1 MDATEGVN
9 VDGVVSL
16 QSVSST
22 SSFAAIGPTV
32 AIVSVADPSAS
43 SSVAASNNGSFAF
56 TTIAPGTYD
65 LIATASGFAPM
76 QLSNQVIEL
85 TDITVISGTLSAG
98 LVNDDEFVNLTD
110 ILLTINAFGTTPSR
124 PDGSGNY
131 VDLNADGF
139 VNLTDILLAISR
151 FGLSGT
157 QPWQ

>member
-1 MDATEGVN
+1 
-9 VDGVVSL
+9 
-16 QSVSST
+16 
-22 SSFAAIGPTV
+22 
-32 AIVSVADPSAS
+32 
-43 SSVAASNNGSFAF
+43 
-56 TTIAPGTYD
+56 
-65 LIATASGFAPM
+65 M
-76 QLSNQVIEL
+76 QLTNQVIEL